1 MSRRISLIALCLV
14 LQNSNAL
21 QIKDLY
27 KDHRLTADI
36 SVDSINRIS
45 VEDDR
50 IAQVFGLNEDL
61 VIETD
66 NNTGQ
71 IFVRTKQNKPIDLSI
86 ITEKQITLDLRLL
99 PQEIPAETIIIKTNK
114 LKDPAK
120 VNAKTTNYLDQI
132 TALTLAMANANNLT
146 GYSVNPVNK
155 EILLWDKVELLQ
167 TKEYIGSKLIGEVYT
182 LTNKTKERLFLTE
195 TQFGWQKHVAG
206 VAIKK
211 HALFPDDSTQI
222 YVVRHLHE

>member
-1 MSRRISLIALCLV
+1 MILCLV
-14 LQNSNAL
+14 LPSVQGL

-99 PQEIPAETIIIKTNK
+99 PQDIPAETIIIKTNK
-114 LKDPAK
+114 LQDPAK

-132 TALTLAMANANNLT
+132 TTLTLAMANANNLT

-195 TQFGWQKHVAG
+195 IQFGWQKHVAS

-211 HALFPDDSTQI
+211 HALTPHDSTQI

>member
-14 LQNSNAL
+14 LQNTNAL

-99 PQEIPAETIIIKTNK
+99 PQDIPAETIIIKTNK
-114 LKDPAK
+114 LQDPAK

-132 TALTLAMANANNLT
+132 TTLTLAMANANNLT

-195 TQFGWQKHVAG
+195 IQFSWQKHVAS

-211 HALFPDDSTQI
+211 HALTPNDSTQI